1 MISDRIQTMI
11 PEIQRYLAGQPVDK
25 AWLFGSYSRGEEK
38 QGSDVD
44 ILVHYRA
51 DVPIS
56 LFTIS
61 RIVCSLSKIV
71 GCRVDLVDDSGLL
84 PFARES
90 VERDKLLIYERGS

>member
-1 MISDRIQTMI
+1 MINARIQTMI

-25 AWLFGSYSRGEEK
+25 AWLFGSYS
-38 QGSDVD
+38 SDVD

-71 GCRVDLVDDSGLL
+71 GCRVDLVEESGLL